1 MKWTSADNCLSRS
14 VRKAIRERIPVLRT
28 VLLLGLLSVYE
39 YPTNA
44 RMRLKCRG
52 KLTVEISLMKH
63 VECRVDMSVRVT
75 DQCGDVLILLDQ
87 SKNIYCVTCHI

>member
-39 YPTNA
+39 